1 MEPRFRAV
9 GASSNGSAGDRR
21 EDFSIGEEKMI
32 EPALPV
38 E

>member
-1 MEPRFRAV
+1 MGPAGRA
-9 GASSNGSAGDRR
+9 ARAGRSGFAEGRR